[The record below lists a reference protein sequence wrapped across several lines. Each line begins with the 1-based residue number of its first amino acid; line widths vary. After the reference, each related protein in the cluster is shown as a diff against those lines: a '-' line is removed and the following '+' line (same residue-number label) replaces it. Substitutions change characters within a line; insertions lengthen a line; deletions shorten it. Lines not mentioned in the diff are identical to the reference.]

1 VTAASTTAGQFAFAT
16 PADWFP
22 VRLPK
27 TQADLNRLAA
37 DVMDAYPALA
47 GERDAVQKLLRG
59 FGLATAAIGAV
70 SAHAAVADLS
80 GLALP
85 ATLLVSL
92 QAMGGRTLDQA
103 AAELSEGTLAH
114 SPVAMFTLPAGRTA
128 RVERLSD
135 LPNPVAGRLLA
146 SLSVSYV
153 TEVPDRGQAI
163 VLTFGTLAVAQARSL
178 LPVFHQIACSLCVN
192 PAGPLQ
198 PPGRPQV
205 SRPDLAGGR

>member
-1 VTAASTTAGQFAFAT
+1 VTGQFAFAT

-47 GERDAVQKLLRG
+47 GERDAVHYMLRG
-59 FGLATAAIGAV
+59 FGLATVAIHAV
-70 SAHAAVADLS
+70 SAHAAVADLP

-92 QAMGGRTLDQA
+92 QEMGGRTLDQA
-103 AAELSEGTLAH
+103 AGELSGGTLGSSAA
-114 SPVAMFTLPAGRTA
+114 AMFTLPAGRTA
-128 RVERLSD
+128 RVVRLSK
-135 LPNPVAGRLLA
+135 LPNAVAGRPLA
-146 SLSVSYV
+146 SLSVNYV

-192 PAGPLQ
+192 SAGPVQAPRL
-198 PPGRPQV
+198 PEV
-205 SRPDLAGGR
+205 SRPDRAGGR

>member
-1 VTAASTTAGQFAFAT
+1 VTAASVTAGQFAFAT

-27 TQADLNRLAA
+27 TQADLDRLAA
-37 DVMDAYPALA
+37 DIMDAYPALA
-47 GERDAVQKLLRG
+47 GERDTVRRLLRG
-59 FGLATAAIGAV
+59 FGLAAAAIRAV
-70 SAHAAVADLS
+70 SAHAAVADLP

-92 QAMGGRTLDQA
+92 QAMDGHTLDQVA
-103 AAELSEGTLAH
+103 GELAEGTLAP
-114 SPVAMFTLPAGRTA
+114 SDVAMFTLPAGRTA
-128 RVERLSD
+128 RVERLSE
-135 LPNPVAGRLLA
+135 LPNAVAGRPVA

-163 VLTFGTLAVAQARSL
+163 VLTFGTLGVAQARSL

-192 PAGPLQ
+192 PAGPVQ

-205 SRPDLAGGR
+205 SRLGPAGGG